1 VKQLQKSK
9 KVELATS
16 GCNTPMTP
24 TSIMIHKEGA
34 VKLNKIEQSK
44 ESLIKWINDCKY
56 IQKLNRQEKA

>member
-1 VKQLQKSK
+1 
-9 KVELATS
+9 VELATS